1 MDSGGVKRKKTE
13 EEDDSTVLRG
23 VQKPR
28 VLVSGVSSS
37 SQTLPQSQS
46 LLQQGDVG
54 VSVVSGLNEGLE
66 SKEVLMVLPRV
77 DALELED
84 PHENK
89 ETMRNFRWTPA
100 KDTLLMIEGT
110 E

>member
-1 MDSGGVKRKKTE
+1 
-13 EEDDSTVLRG
+13 
-23 VQKPR
+23 
-28 VLVSGVSSS
+28 
-37 SQTLPQSQS
+37 
-46 LLQQGDVG
+46 
-54 VSVVSGLNEGLE
+54 VSGLNEGLE